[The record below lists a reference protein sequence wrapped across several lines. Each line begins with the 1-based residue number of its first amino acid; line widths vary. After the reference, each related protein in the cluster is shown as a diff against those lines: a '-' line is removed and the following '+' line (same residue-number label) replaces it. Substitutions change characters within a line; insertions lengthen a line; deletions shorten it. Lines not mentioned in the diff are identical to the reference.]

1 MEEVFKSIMM
11 DQDMM
16 GTGSKDN
23 GTGKEEKLMLT
34 EMYISVCTM
43 KDSSMGKEIWGGQ
56 MDQST
61 MAIFRL
67 EQFKERVYI
76 TGLMVE
82 NLMDNGKII
91 KQMALEH
98 LSGQTVKNILVS
110 L

>member
-1 MEEVFKSIMM
+1 
-11 DQDMM
+11 
-16 GTGSKDN
+16 
-23 GTGKEEKLMLT
+23 
-34 EMYISVCTM
+34 
-43 KDSSMGKEIWGGQ
+43 

-61 MAIFRL
+61 MAISRL

-91 KQMALEH
+91 KHMALEH